1 MAGARIGYAIGPAQT
16 IREFEKIR
24 LHFGVNLSAQDGA
37 LASLAD
43 GDHLRTVVAEVARG
57 RDEYYQL
64 AADLGLGTI
73 PAAANFVA
81 FDTGAPSLARDLL
94 AALAARDAFVRMR
107 GGPPLDRLRRCTVRL
122 PPEAAPSPSNLREG
136 G

>member
-1 MAGARIGYAIGPAQT
+1 MAGARIGYAIGTAQT

-24 LHFGVNLSAQDGA
+24 LHFGVNLPAQDGA

-64 AADLGLGTI
+64 AAALALGTI
-73 PAAANFVA
+73 PPAASFGA
-81 FDTGAPSLARDLL
+81 F
-94 AALAARDAFVRMR
+94 
-107 GGPPLDRLRRCTVRL
+107 PP
-122 PPEAAPSPSNLREG
+122 AAPSPTPPPLPPHPRRPS
-136 G
+136 